1 MKKILYVMMA
11 LLAVSCQQGRDLPVY
26 EKEILKNI
34 CEPVFRAADYY
45 VEDFG
50 AVADSVTDCREAINR
65 AIVKCSADGGGRVV
79 LSPGVY
85 FCKGAVILKSNVNL
99 HLEEGEENGGRG
111 EV

>member
-1 MKKILYVMMA
+1 MKKILYVIVA
-11 LLAVSCQQGRDLPVY
+11 LLAVSCQQGRVLSEY

-50 AVADSVTDCREAINR
+50 AVADGVTDCRTAINE

-79 LSPGVY
+79 LRPGVY
-85 FCKGAVILKSNVNL
+85 FCKGQECSI
-99 HLEEGEENGGRG
+99 
-111 EV
+111 